1 MRTLSQ
7 SQQTNARAVTQKR
20 IDEEQSAQIHALIET
35 TEDIEDRLDIV
46 EAAVADQTI
55 TKSTVTSNTVNANIG
70 DIDYLTSN
78 EIEATSINATN
89 MEAGISKATTVQSD
103 YLTNAHDLSTSNLV
117 VNNNLTVS
125 GDTTL
130 DDTTASSVA
139 TASLSATNGTI
150 TSLESGDINVTDSGN
165 STGSV
170 TAKIINADT
179 INTESFVIEGI
190 SAGQVSST
198 EINGM
203 NASFADTETTELTA
217 DVIQST
223 YNTFGNGN
231 NFIDITQTAS
241 DTNYIIIKV
250 PNVNAGTYRMHYVN
264 QVTGEVYFSCTINNT
279 FDNNYFSYY
288 RGFDPTYLEQV
299 AIKDNELYFKTR
311 VTGRL
316 YYTSDTLENITPPST
331 YGDWPIDIE
340 TELDY
345 PLFNATRRRATVYT
359 NFVNIGME
367 DNTFGTAILDLYTG
381 NEYDRMGTQ
390 GPNIQYDPNTDT
402 TFYVYYPDQNVNTT
416 ESVSFHEL
424 TVTGDNENVYIN
436 DGNVSLK
443 TLKIRGMDNN
453 TYLIKRS
460 SSENLVAEAPTDNQA
475 DNTALNRTVDN
486 LITERSIANWNG
498 ATNRQYVPGG
508 SGSTETMTYGAV
520 NNGKYCF
527 EAPTAN
533 LRLNSSSHDDAAAS
547 MINQNDWN
555 YAPVNAFPF
564 VCEELEVQPGSGT
577 RWHTIYAMPIT
588 RDTSTPYSGDATLE
602 ALPGYRDTAPAPE
615 DEGVIAASQ
624 HIYDNYEGLLLLSVT
639 TYDSATPA
647 RHYARIVVKNLSGY
661 TSASDFVA
669 DNSEWFIP
677 KTDGTY
683 AALSTIIG
691 SPVDIFHGQIGPY
704 VYKINNVTFT
714 TISNGG
720 FVLGT
725 SADAMTP
732 FYVYAGSWQS
742 TTSGSVSAS
751 AALESGKPVGGY
763 VNGKSTP
770 LLWTDPDSDVYILDS
785 FNHFTGVPTTGT
797 KSSTGPVIIVDSA
810 NVDFVS
816 VDSTTGEMT
825 LDWLNNDAQYSSSIN
840 HVNKIIEGE
849 WDAGD
854 IKTPN
859 LTVTDTMTING
870 DTTHNGDL
878 NVTGDVSIGG
888 DLTVTGKVISVD
900 TETLTTE
907 ENTIELRH
915 NAQTGIVSGEYSG
928 LVVNNFDGQGNDL
941 KIVSDSDGILRIGHN
956 NLESVA
962 TRDEPV
968 NLTND
973 HLMKWDSTGNKLV
986 DSGKSIS
993 DLESELRVTLKE
1005 LVGNDLDLTGVTT
1018 VAGVFSVMETY
1029 RSTNSLDEV
1038 IYKFSGSPSYG
1049 PVADYG
1055 MYIFSKTA
1063 SASKAIYIKI
1073 SEYGLL
1079 QYTWLGNGWSVSIG
1093 SNVFYGAVRAN
1104 NANGSTYYG
1113 VSSLGGAGNFE
1124 VIANGNLTLSPTNA
1138 LIIPTSAPGTLV
1150 NGAIWIS

>member
-70 DIDYLTSN
+70 DIEYLTSN
-78 EIEATSINATN
+78 EIEATSVNATN

-190 SAGQVSST
+190 SASQVSST

-231 NFIDITQTAS
+231 NFIDITQMAS

-250 PNVNAGTYRMHYVN
+250 PNVNAGTYRLHYVN
-264 QVTGEVYFSCTINNT
+264 QATGDVYFSCTINNT

-299 AIKDNELYFKTR
+299 AIKNNELYFKTR

-331 YGDWPIDIE
+331 YGDWPMDID

-436 DGNVSLK
+436 DGNVNLK
-443 TLKIRGMDNN
+443 TIKIRGMDNN
-453 TYLIKRS
+453 TYLMKRS

-475 DNTALNRTVDN
+475 DNTALNRTVDH
-486 LITERSIANWNG
+486 LVTERSIANWNG

-508 SGSTETMTYGAV
+508 SSSTETVVYGAV
-520 NNGKYCF
+520 NNGKYCL
-527 EAPTAN
+527 EAPNVN
-533 LRLNSSSHDDAAAS
+533 LRLNCSSHDDASAS
-547 MINQNDWN
+547 IINQPDWN

-564 VCEELEVQPGSGT
+564 VCEELEVYPGSGT
-577 RWHTIYAMPIT
+577 RWHKIYAMPIT

-602 ALPGYRDTAPAPE
+602 ALPGYRDTAPAP
-615 DEGVIAASQ
+615 DDKGVIAASQ
-624 HIYDNYEGLLLLSVT
+624 YIYDNYEGLLLLSIT
-639 TYDSATPA
+639 TYDSALPT
-647 RHYARIVVKNLSGY
+647 RYYARIVVKNLSGY

-704 VYKINNVTFT
+704 IYKINNVTFT
-714 TISNGG
+714 TISTGG
-720 FVLGT
+720 YVLGT
-725 SADAMTP
+725 SDDTMSR
-732 FYVYAGSWQS
+732 FYVYTGSWQS
-742 TTSGSVSAS
+742 TTSGSANAS
-751 AALESGKPVGGY
+751 AALAAGKPVGGY
-763 VNGKSTP
+763 ANGKSTP
-770 LLWTDPDSDVYILDS
+770 LLWTNPDSDVYILDS

-816 VDSTTGEMT
+816 IDTTTGEMT
-825 LDWLNNDAQYSSSIN
+825 LDWLSNDAQYSSSIN

-888 DLTVTGKVISVD
+888 DLNVTGKVISVD

-962 TRDEPV
+962 TRDEPA
-968 NLTND
+968 NLTNNN
-973 HLMKWDSTGNKLV
+973 LMMWDSAGNKLV

-993 DLESELRVTLKE
+993 DLKSELKVTLKE
-1005 LVGNDLDLTGVTT
+1005 LVGNDLNLTGVTT
-1018 VAGVFSVMETY
+1018 VAGVFAVMETY

-1038 IYKFSGSPSYG
+1038 IYKFSGTPSYG

-1063 SASKAIYIKI
+1063 STSKAMYIRQGT
-1073 SEYGLL
+1073 YGLI
-1079 QYTWLGNGWSVSIG
+1079 QYTWLGSSWS
-1093 SNVFYGAVRAN
+1093 NK
-1104 NANGSTYYG
+1104 NANDGSLQAVGSSGATLYG
-1113 VSSLGGAGNFE
+1113 QTVLTANQSYSLNVTGD
-1124 VIANGNLTLSPTNA
+1124 LTLNPSNA
-1138 LIIPTSAPGTLV
+1138 LVIPTHAPGTLV